1 MEPQQ
6 QLNASF
12 LTKLLLSICL
22 LSLSLSAGAQ
32 TDKRDYI
39 WLFGHNSGFGEGME
53 AFTFDFNQGS
63 TPKSIQGVPPIAFI
77 GNNASICDKDGNLL
91 YYTNGCHIVGADH
104 QILPNSSGLNPGEF
118 ITQFREDTCT
128 FYSGLQDLLFIN
140 DPAEEG
146 NVYLIHKTIG
156 VDGNSLY
163 MDNLKYS
170 YIDNSLNN
178 GKGDVTIKNKD
189 ILEVGTRLLFS
200 NLTALQK
207 TNGKLGWWIL
217 TLDEKDKIHIVDVSV
232 DGIKLSYSLETNTE
246 FVANSSGSGIAKFS
260 PNGNSYAFYN
270 PYDDLHIYE
279 FDRTTGEL
287 SNKRYMLL
295 EEFPDNLARFS
306 SLEWSPDSRFI
317 YIALERELW
326 QVDTWESDLRAGLEL
341 IDTWNGASDPFQ
353 TTFSVMNL
361 APDCKIYMSSH
372 SGTNTYHVI
381 NNPDAKGQDCDFVQQ
396 GIRLPHVSATAS
408 MPNFPRYRV
417 DEEDKCDPTI
427 TSIFGDDIYWRRD
440 LVAYPNPMV
449 DQLTVELP
457 DGEKGRLY
465 VFDSAGQLLWQ
476 SKETY
481 IGSEVQLDMSGYA
494 TGTYSVEFV
503 PEENK
508 ERRLWT
514 SWVVKVD

>member
-1 MEPQQ
+1 
-6 QLNASF
+6 

-32 TDKRDYI
+32 IDKRDYV
-39 WLFGHNSGFGEGME
+39 WLFQNNGEPYG
-53 AFTFDFNQGS
+53 FDFNRKGPDVIWDIEVDDLPFEI
-63 TPKSIQGVPPIAFI
+63 T

-104 QILPNSSGLNPGEF
+104 HILPNGSGLNPGEF

-128 FYSGLQDLLFIN
+128 YYAGLQDLLFVN

-156 VDGNSLY
+156 VEENNVF

-170 YIDNSLNN
+170 YIDKSLNN
-178 GKGDVTIKNKD
+178 GMGDVTVKNRN
-189 ILEVGTRLLFS
+189 ILEAGTRLFFS
-200 NLTALQK
+200 NLCAIEK
-207 TNGKLGWWIL
+207 ADKIGWWI
-217 TLDEKDKIHIVDVSV
+217 TAIDEKNKLHVVDVSES
-232 DGIKLSYSLETNTE
+232 GIKLSESYDTGTAFISR
-246 FVANSSGSGIAKFS
+246 SSGSGIAKFS
-260 PNGNSYAFYN
+260 PDGASYAFYN

-279 FDRTTGEL
+279 FDRDTGEIG
-287 SNKRYMLL
+287 NDRHMIL
-295 EEFPDNLARFS
+295 EEFPDNITRFS
-306 SLEWSPDSRFI
+306 TIEWSPDSRFI

-353 TTFSVMNL
+353 TTFSLMNL
-361 APDCKIYMSSH
+361 APDCKIYMCSH
-372 SGTNTYHVI
+372 SSTNTYHVI
-381 NNPDAKGQDCDFVQQ
+381 NNPNAKGQDCDFVQQ
-396 GIRLPHVSATAS
+396 GIRLPHVSASAT

-427 TSIFGDDIYWRRD
+427 TSIFGEDIYWRRE
-440 LVAYPNPMV
+440 LVAYPNPV
-449 DQLTVELP
+449 VNQLTVELP
-457 DGEKGRLY
+457 DVERGRLY
-465 VFDSAGQLLWQ
+465 VFNTEGQLLWQ

-481 IGSEVQLDMSGYA
+481 TGSEVQLDMSGYA

-508 ERRLWT
+508 ERRVWT
-514 SWVVKVD
+514 SWVVKID